1 MYIIQE
7 LIQILRWG
15 FHCLTSMA
23 LNYLLRWFITVLVV
37 FEVSPILAHIPAT
50 AVPGK
55 YQWGCLP
62 LSKSNL
68 STQYLVTQAPP
79 YTVLSLHLK
88 DLGLSLGSC
97 SHHIIVHPWN
107 QFRPFTDYSVHI
119 RPVIQAVQTWN
130 LLGEG
135 FSKYSIQVGTAS
147 P

>member
-1 MYIIQE
+1 M
-7 LIQILRWG
+7 G
-15 FHCLTSMA
+15 FL
-23 LNYLLRWFITVLVV
+23 LYLV
-37 FEVSPILAHIPAT
+37 HIPAT

-62 LSKSNL
+62 LSKSNM

-79 YTVLSLHLK
+79 YHCNIPALKGTSGSHLVPAPTTSK
-88 DLGLSLGSC
+88 SAFETSTDI
-97 SHHIIVHPWN
+97 HI
-107 QFRPFTDYSVHI
+107 VHI
-119 RPVIQAVQTWN
+119 RPVIQAIPTWN